1 MCSNVATNLTN
12 ENQDLNKESKNC
24 IHLIKEKKLYKMY
37 LKINS
42 QIKTKQQIIFIE
54 KKFVL
59 LLVNMEKNFTLNT
72 HEYYK
77 RTLKNCDTKDL
88 RGFSS

>member
-54 KKFVL
+54 KKIRFVVSKHGKKL
-59 LLVNMEKNFTLNT
+59 YAKYTRVLQKNIEKL
-72 HEYYK
+72 
-77 RTLKNCDTKDL
+77 
-88 RGFSS
+88 